1 MTDLAK
7 PMRVRVPAPGI
18 SVIEIAGDIT
28 RQSDLALRDAYDRA
42 SDGAVAI
49 ILAFEELEYMNSSG
63 IGLLVTLLVR
73 AGRNGQRIL
82 ACGLAGHY
90 REIFELTRLDEA
102 ISIHETEHAALAA
115 VTSATPRG

>member
-7 PMRVRVPAPGI
+7 PMRVRLPAPGV
-18 SVIEIAGDIT
+18 SVIEMAGEIT
-28 RQSDLALRDAYDRA
+28 RESDLALRDAYDRA

-73 AGRNGQRIL
+73 ARRNGQRIL
-82 ACGLAGHY
+82 ACGLTDHY
-90 REIFELTRLDEA
+90 REIFELTRLDRA
-102 ISIHETEHAALAA
+102 ISIHETEQAALAT